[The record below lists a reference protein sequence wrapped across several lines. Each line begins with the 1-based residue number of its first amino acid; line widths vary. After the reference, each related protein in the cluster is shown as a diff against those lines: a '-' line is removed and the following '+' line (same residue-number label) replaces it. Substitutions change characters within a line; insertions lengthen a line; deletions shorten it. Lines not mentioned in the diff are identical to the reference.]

1 MIRIFN
7 YNVNDI
13 ISDDLILDVLNALE
27 ILIVVNYYV
36 KIP

>member
-1 MIRIFN
+1 MILNFN

-13 ISDDLILDVLNALE
+13 IPDALILDLLNALE
-27 ILIVVNYYV
+27 ILALVKYYA

>member
-13 ISDDLILDVLNALE
+13 IPDALILDLLNALE
-27 ILIVVNYYV
+27 ILAVINYYA